1 MKWVELATTLLRF
14 GAEGVS
20 AIRAAR
26 AKGDTRSV
34 ETIVSEARLEKALD
48 EAEKRAEER
57 FRSR

>member
-1 MKWVELATTLLRF
+1 MKWTDVIVAMLRF

-26 AKGDTRSV
+26 ARGDGRSV
-34 ETIVSEARLEKALD
+34 DVILSEARLERALA

-57 FRSR
+57 FRER